1 MGLVWLALSA
11 ILLLLAAASLLNFPY
26 IPLFFGLYGANAVSL
41 RGRLMR
47 KALTAFPI
55 LAVGAVILGWIIT
68 PLAFGVPFI
77 WLILL
82 WLIKPDTGSERISR
96 FKDASENRQALA
108 DELVFEL
115 NNAPFWGQHGS
126 YLLCI
131 VLCPTDQAANTFCA
145 SLRHIRTHS
154 PNVLKQSGD
163 DTLCELR
170 LDLQALT
177 QPQLVSLLDEITQCA
192 WKQSA
197 VVSSINILRE

>member
-11 ILLLLAAASLLNFPY
+11 VLLLLAAASLLNFPY

-41 RGRLMR
+41 RGRLMS
-47 KALTAFPI
+47 KALAAFPI
-55 LAVGAVILGWIIT
+55 LAVGAVILGWLLT
-68 PLAFGVPFI
+68 PLAFAVPFI

-82 WLIKPDTGSERISR
+82 WLIKPNTGPDRTSR
-96 FKDASENRQALA
+96 FKNASENRQALA

-115 NNAPFWGQHGS
+115 NNAPFFGQHGS

-131 VLCPTDQAANTFCA
+131 VLCPTDEAATIFCA
-145 SLRHIRTHS
+145 SLGHIPTYS
-154 PNVLKQSGD
+154 PNVLKKSGD

-170 LDLQALT
+170 LDLHALT
-177 QPQLVSLLDEITQCA
+177 QPQLVSLLDEITQSA